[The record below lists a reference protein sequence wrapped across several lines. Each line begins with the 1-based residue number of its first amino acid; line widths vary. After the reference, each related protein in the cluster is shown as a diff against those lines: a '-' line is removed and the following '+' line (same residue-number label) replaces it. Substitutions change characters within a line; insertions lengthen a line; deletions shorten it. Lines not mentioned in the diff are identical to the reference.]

1 MIIKYLDQTDKM
13 KDIGKIDVP
22 ITYHEGMTLTKMMI
36 KDSWKVFIKDILFL
50 KEYAQKL
57 GVDECYKQTMKF
69 SMNITDTNLIF
80 LDRKI
85 DTSWDSYKKNR
96 DYLGDVSITPA
107 YIQRPRT
114 AYLKL
119 PQLYRDLK
127 KDNRYFFPTFLKS
140 VYRKNKNIKIEQ
152 IAGFG
157 KVLIN
162 ATYFPDIK
170 MDFFLNTREKQIIQK
185 GNKILNINTIDSFFG
200 HLEKTSSEELSNKKF
215 IVMFDNYS
223 DINSDYYVANIL
235 EDTNDRNFY
244 DELLEKEELWKYIYH
259 KIVNFELNSF
269 NDYKLLLDEI
279 VLGSQEFL

>member
-22 ITYHEGMTLTKMMI
+22 IIYHEGVNLTKMMI

-50 KEYAQKL
+50 KGYIQKL
-57 GVDECYKQTMKF
+57 GVDKCYEQTMKF
-69 SMNITDTNLIF
+69 SMNLKDGNSIF
-80 LDRKI
+80 PNRKI

-96 DYLGDVSITPA
+96 DYLGDISIIPS

-127 KDNRYFFPTFLKS
+127 EDNRYFFPTFLKS
-140 VYRKNKNIKIEQ
+140 VYRKNKNIEIEQ

-185 GNKILNINTIDSFFG
+185 GNKILNINTIDLFFD
-200 HLEKTSSEELSNKKF
+200 HLEKNSSENFSNKKF
-215 IVMFDNYS
+215 IVMFDKYS
-223 DINSDYYVANIL
+223 DINSDYYVSNIL
-235 EDTNDRNFY
+235 DDTNNRNFY
-244 DELLEKEELWKYIYH
+244 DEILEKEELWKYIYH
-259 KIVNFELNSF
+259 KIVNFELNCF

-279 VLGSQEFL
+279 VLGGQKFL

>member
-22 ITYHEGMTLTKMMI
+22 IMYYEGVNLSKMMI
-36 KDSWKVFIKDILFL
+36 KDSWKLFIKDILFL
-50 KEYAQKL
+50 KGYVQKL
-57 GVDECYKQTMKF
+57 GVDKCYEETMKF
-69 SMNITDTNLIF
+69 SMNAKDTNLIF
-80 LDRKI
+80 SNRKI
-85 DTSWDSYKKNR
+85 DTSWDLYKKNR
-96 DYLGDVSITPA
+96 DYLGDISITPA
-107 YIQRPRT
+107 YIQRPKT

-140 VYRKNKNIKIEQ
+140 VYWKNKNIGIEQ

-170 MDFFLNTREKQIIQK
+170 MDFFLNVRETEIVQK
-185 GNKILNINTIDSFFG
+185 ANQILNINTIDLFFD
-200 HLEKTSSEELSNKKF
+200 HLEKNSSEDFSNKKF
-215 IVMFDNYS
+215 IVMFDKYL
-223 DINSDYYVANIL
+223 DINSDYYVSNVL

-259 KIVNFELNSF
+259 KIVNFELNCF
-269 NDYKLLLDEI
+269 DDYKNLLDAI
-279 VLGSQEFL
+279 VLGGQEFI